1 MFTVMIARPAS
12 GLTQRLLTHSD
23 SSTLFVTVEET
34 VPELQN
40 RLLRLCKTDSVKFCE
55 LVDPTVDNVRKVLS
69 EVVYMPG
76 VTKVIFDGLHGS
88 VILEAYED
96 LASCPIAVTV
106 GTQEIPKCIMEDL
119 VKLPNVTFQ
128 LLEKVVHG

>member
-12 GLTQRLLTHSD
+12 GLTQWLLNHSA

-34 VPELQN
+34 IPELQN
-40 RLLRLCKTDSVKFCE
+40 RLLRLCKTDSVKFYE
-55 LVDPTVDNVRKVLS
+55 LVDPTADNVRKVLS
-69 EVVYMPG
+69 EVVDMPG
-76 VTKVIFDGLHGS
+76 VNKVIFDGLHGS

-96 LASCPIAVTV
+96 LSSCSITVTV
-106 GTQEIPKCIMEDL
+106 GTQEMPKGIMEDL